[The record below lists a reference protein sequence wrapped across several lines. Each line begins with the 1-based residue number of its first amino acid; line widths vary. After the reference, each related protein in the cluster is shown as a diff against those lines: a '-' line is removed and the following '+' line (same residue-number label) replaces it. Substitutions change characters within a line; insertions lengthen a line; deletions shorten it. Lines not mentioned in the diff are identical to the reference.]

1 MTLQDMIK
9 NYSKLDDNQ
18 KAHVDAALDSQDDD
32 GLCICGKKLSEGD
45 PECYSHMTQGY

>member
-18 KAHVDAALDSQDDD
+18 KAHVDAALDAQDDD
-32 GLCICGKKLSEGD
+32 GLCMCGKDLDDCPDS
-45 PECYSHMTQGY
+45 YSHMTQGY